1 METAHPEPARLR
13 DYTSVP
19 LEVFVAASTVLP
31 FIALAYFYD
40 ALPRSVPLF
49 LNLGGEPAVWAEKSV
64 LSVFRVPLMALDT
77 QLICLLAKY
86 GTLKTEAARGGAG
99 AGDDGGAGRQR
110 SGLSARLWDW
120 LRCAAAFK
128 MGASSLDTVLLGA
141 ERFRFLSRP
150 AYVFTA
156 GAALVG
162 AAGALYYCYRLFKLG
177 RAAGAL
183 RGVAAAPEAPD
194 ARHVYG
200 GAFYYNPA
208 DGSVFVRRH
217 GFNFA
222 SGWAWALIA
231 CLAAYP
237 LLVFLPT

>member
-1 METAHPEPARLR
+1 METDFSKPMRLR
-13 DYTSVP
+13 DYTSAP
-19 LEVFVAASTVLP
+19 LEIFVAAFTLLP
-31 FIALAYFYD
+31 FFALAYFYD
-40 ALPRSVPLF
+40 ALPRSVPVF

-86 GTLKTEAARGGAG
+86 GTLKSEAVRVEVG
-99 AGDDGGAGRQR
+99 AGDPEGARQYLK
-110 SGLSARLWDW
+110 LSARLWDW

-128 MGASSLDTVLLGA
+128 MGASSLDTVLLGM
-141 ERFRFLSRP
+141 EHYRFLSRP
-150 AYVFTA
+150 VYIFTA
-156 GAALVG
+156 AAALLG
-162 AAGALYYCYRLFKLG
+162 AAGALYYTYRLFTL
-177 RAAGAL
+177 RREAGGKSEGL
-183 RGVAAAPEAPD
+183 KEPD

-200 GAFYYNPA
+200 GVFYYNPA
-208 DGSVFVRRH
+208 DGSPFVRRY

-231 CLAAYP
+231 CLALYP